1 MRLFLL
7 VRDALIILA
16 AAVLAGL
23 AINGILSVVHFQ
35 AFNPVSSAT
44 KDLDFLD
51 LYYTYKPKDEAPE
64 TEKVILIN
72 SGSLNNDSSESFRID
87 FLNLLDI
94 VRSAQPA
101 CIGVDIEFNKT
112 KQDAELNAEILT
124 TAASC
129 NECVFVVSADSNQK
143 LIPATTL
150 GFADLSSDSL
160 QTVRTL
166 TLYKSPQEI
175 SFAAA
180 IARKV
185 NPSIRLEDYVSDS
198 DGTCYINFKHHPNE
212 FDNILAS
219 TVGPAA
225 TEFPPF
231 QAVEAHDLLN
241 DSNNNALSLLK
252 DRVIIIGHLGNVS
265 NMFHGDTLP
274 TVGNRFDSE
283 DIHIV
288 PHGHKDLV
296 QRWPN
301 CHGPVIHAEVVHMLL
316 SENNKLV
323 SLPSWLDYLI
333 IILLMVIIISFYIIL
348 LQYNKGFKILALS
361 IAVVL
366 TITSTYFSVQL
377 RHSGIYM
384 NVGLINAMAFILIEF
399 VEFYSEIATKSFEK
413 WNIRSFLHL

>member
-1 MRLFLL
+1 MRFLLL
-7 VRDALIILA
+7 VRDALIILV

-23 AINGILSVVHFQ
+23 AINGILNVVRFQ
-35 AFNPVSSAT
+35 AFNPLSSAA

-64 TEKVILIN
+64 TEKVILVN
-72 SGSLNNDSSESFRID
+72 SGSLNNESSESFRID
-87 FLNLLDI
+87 FLNLLDK
-94 VRSAQPA
+94 VKSAQPA

-112 KQDAELNAEILT
+112 TKDAELNAEILA

-129 NECVFVVSADSNQK
+129 KECVFVVSADSNQK
-143 LIPATTL
+143 LIPATSL

-160 QTVRTL
+160 QTVRSL
-166 TLYKSPQEI
+166 TLYKSPQQL

-185 NPSIRLEDYVSDS
+185 NPSIHLEDHVSDG
-198 DGTCYINFKHHPNE
+198 DGKCYINFKHHPNE
-212 FDNILAS
+212 FDNVLTS
-219 TVGPAA
+219 TAGPAA
-225 TEFPPF
+225 NEFPPF
-231 QAVEAHDLLN
+231 QALEAQDILN

-252 DRVIIIGHLGNVS
+252 DRVIIIGHLGNVF
-265 NMFHGDTLP
+265 NMYHGDNLA
-274 TVGNRFDSE
+274 TVGNRYDSE

-316 SENNKLV
+316 SDNNTLV
-323 SLPSWLDYLI
+323 SLPSWLDYVVI
-333 IILLMVIIISFYIIL
+333 VMLMVIIISFYIVL
-348 LQYNKGFKILALS
+348 NQYNKGFKILALC

-366 TITSTYFSVQL
+366 TIASTYFSLQL

-384 NVGLINAMAFILIEF
+384 NVGLINAMAFVLIEF
-399 VEFYSEIATKSFEK
+399 VEFYSEIAGKSFEK
-413 WNIRSFLHL
+413 WNIRSFLHF